1 MTASR
6 ISFAATQPT
15 LRELYV
21 EPEKLKARYQAT
33 LREAWASASRCA
45 EDLLLFFG
53 EQFLNGF
60 NERDQALRYY
70 EMAAEAYPQSE
81 DAKKALS
88 TLRSE

>member
-1 MTASR
+1 MR
-6 ISFAATQPT
+6 
-15 LRELYV
+15 
-21 EPEKLKARYQAT
+21 
-33 LREAWASASRCA
+33 